1 MQLKIMHGKHTTVRC
16 LIMEFV
22 RHYAVW
28 DVPNTCMFPPPSPPP
43 SPSPSP
49 SSSLSLF
56 DMGFSLY
63 ALYLCYTIFLIFLSR
78 CHVLGASW
86 KKMRSSQWHNYW
98 VILLLTVL
106 LAQGILN
113 FWQV

>member
-1 MQLKIMHGKHTTVRC
+1 MQLKIMHGKRITVRY

-28 DVPNTCMFPPPSPPP
+28 DVRNTCM
-43 SPSPSP
+43 
-49 SSSLSLF
+49 SSSSSSFSFFPF
-56 DMGFSLY
+56 DMGFFLMCSIFVL
-63 ALYLCYTIFLIFLSR
+63 LFLIFLFW

-98 VILLLTVL
+98 VILLLIVH
-106 LAQGILN
+106 LALGILN
-113 FWQV
+113 F